1 MSPSRFFKVSFNA
14 EFDFDE
20 KMKDGFF
27 KFGDSDDYRKRGL
40 FRGSYQNSIFLK
52 FSGLEAYNYS
62 CLKMLFLFRNFAQI
76 VLKNSFPLILQF
88 FFKEI

>member
-1 MSPSRFFKVSFNA
+1 MSEMSPSRFFKVSFNA

-40 FRGSYQNSIFLK
+40 FRG
-52 FSGLEAYNYS
+52 
-62 CLKMLFLFRNFAQI
+62 
-76 VLKNSFPLILQF
+76 
-88 FFKEI
+88 